1 MVIFYRF
8 LLTFTRPGNCW
19 LLMVFFHT
27 KGRHLGSQCLF
38 ALGIQHGHV
47 FLPGQGPGAP
57 VWWRN
62 WLRLGGIPTLEV
74 LKVSL
79 KIIKIDL
86 LKKTS
91 EILYSVCCTLFIPF
105 LLLPMFH
112 ETSFRRSYWQPNVL
126 KPWKNPG
133 RAEPHMVTFW
143 ILLGRIWTTF
153 W

>member
-86 LKKTS
+86 LKRHQKYCIVFVVLFLSLFCFCLCSMRHLSGGLTDNRMSWSHEKT
-91 EILYSVCCTLFIPF
+91 
-105 LLLPMFH
+105 
-112 ETSFRRSYWQPNVL
+112 
-126 KPWKNPG
+126 
-133 RAEPHMVTFW
+133 
-143 ILLGRIWTTF
+143 LGGQSHTWSHSGSC
-153 W
+153 